1 MQMFQ
6 EEAQFVKSLLQVKM
20 ARVSLAV
27 MKSDRSAAL
36 LLLGAAILGLVLAN
50 SPLGPWL
57 LDFKYTYVGF
67 ESLNLTLT
75 VEHWVADLLLATFFL
90 VAGLELKYE
99 LSIGV
104 LSRFSTALVPVVA
117 GIGGIVFPALIY
129 TAFNWG
135 TDYMIG
141 WPIPTA
147 TDIAFALGVLAI
159 FGRGLPKSARIFLLA
174 LAIFDDFFDVTATA
188 EIYTDDVAIEWL
200 FAAALILAAHAIA
213 ERLPKLPIVAIR
225 FLSFGLIWYAVY
237 QSGVHATIAGVALG
251 LIIPA
256 SRAHSLVG
264 KIQPWTNTVSL
275 PIFAFFA
282 VAIALPTFEREIS
295 SVFTGIALAL
305 PVGKIVGIT
314 LFAIVAN
321 LIADKAARLS
331 LHPLDFAAVAG
342 LAGIGFTVSLLMT
355 NLAFESI
362 PEIKAEATLAVIVG
376 SLLSLAF
383 GAYLSQLRGRHYAKQ
398 RKDEVQ

>member
-1 MQMFQ
+1 MFQ
-6 EEAQFVKSLLQVKM
+6 EETQFVKSLLRVKL
-20 ARVSLAV
+20 ARVSLLI

-57 LDFKYTYVGF
+57 LDFKSTYVGF
-67 ESLNLTLT
+67 EALNLTLT
-75 VEHWVADLLLATFFL
+75 IEHWVADLLLATFFL

-104 LSRFSTALVPVVA
+104 LSRFSTALVPVFA
-117 GIGGIVFPALIY
+117 GVGGIVVPALIY

-159 FGRGLPKSARIFLLA
+159 FGRGLPKSARVFLLA
-174 LAIFDDFFDVTATA
+174 LAIFDDLVAISIIAIF
-188 EIYTDDVAIEWL
+188 YTDDVAIEWL

-213 ERLPKLPIVAIR
+213 ERVPKLPIVAIR

-256 SRAHSLVG
+256 TRAHSLVG

-305 PVGKIVGIT
+305 PIGKIVGIT

-383 GAYLSQLRGRHYAKQ
+383 GAYLAQLRGRHYTKH
-398 RKDEVQ
+398 RKEEVQ

>member
-1 MQMFQ
+1 MFQ
-6 EEAQFVKSLLQVKM
+6 KATQFVKSLLRVKM
-20 ARVSLAV
+20 ARVSLAI

-50 SPLGPWL
+50 SPLGPRL

-75 VEHWVADLLLATFFL
+75 IEHWVADLLLATFFL
-90 VAGLELKYE
+90 VAGVELKYE
-99 LSIGV
+99 LSMGV

-117 GIGGIVFPALIY
+117 GVGGIVVPALIY

-159 FGRGLPKSARIFLLA
+159 FGRGLPKSARVFLLA
-174 LAIFDDFFDVTATA
+174 LAIFDDLVAISIIAIF
-188 EIYTDDVAIEWL
+188 YTDDVAIEWL

-213 ERLPKLPIVAIR
+213 ERVPRLPILAIR

-305 PVGKIVGIT
+305 PIGKIVGIT
-314 LFAIVAN
+314 LFAIIAN
-321 LIADKAARLS
+321 LIADKTARLS

-383 GAYLSQLRGRHYAKQ
+383 GAYLSQLRGKHYAKH
-398 RKDEVQ
+398 RKEEVQ

>member
-1 MQMFQ
+1 M
-6 EEAQFVKSLLQVKM
+6 V
-20 ARVSLAV
+20 
-27 MKSDRSAAL
+27 
-36 LLLGAAILGLVLAN
+36 
-50 SPLGPWL
+50 
-57 LDFKYTYVGF
+57 
-67 ESLNLTLT
+67 
-75 VEHWVADLLLATFFL
+75 
-90 VAGLELKYE
+90 
-99 LSIGV
+99 
-104 LSRFSTALVPVVA
+104 
-117 GIGGIVFPALIY
+117 
-129 TAFNWG
+129 
-135 TDYMIG
+135 G

-159 FGRGLPKSARIFLLA
+159 FGRGLPKSARVFLLA
-174 LAIFDDFFDVTATA
+174 LAIFDDLVAISIIAIF
-188 EIYTDDVAIEWL
+188 YTDDVAVEWL

-213 ERLPKLPIVAIR
+213 ERIPKLPIVAIR
-225 FLSFGLIWYAVY
+225 FISFGLIWYAVY

-275 PIFAFFA
+275 PVFAFFA
-282 VAIALPTFEREIS
+282 VAIALPTFEQEIS

-305 PVGKIVGIT
+305 PLGKILGIT
-314 LFAIVAN
+314 LFAVVAN
-321 LIADKAARLS
+321 ALADKAARLA

-362 PEIKAEATLAVIVG
+362 PEIRAEATLAVIVG

-383 GAYLSQLRGRHYAKQ
+383 GAYLSQVRGRHYAKLHNQ
-398 RKDEVQ
+398 EAQ

>member
-1 MQMFQ
+1 
-6 EEAQFVKSLLQVKM
+6 M
-20 ARVSLAV
+20 ARVSLAI

-75 VEHWVADLLLATFFL
+75 IEHWVADLLLATFFL

-99 LSIGV
+99 LSMGV

-117 GIGGIVFPALIY
+117 GVGGIVVPALIY

-159 FGRGLPKSARIFLLA
+159 FGRGLPKSARVFLLA
-174 LAIFDDFFDVTATA
+174 LAIFDDLVAISIIAIF
-188 EIYTDDVAIEWL
+188 YTDDVAIEWL

-213 ERLPKLPIVAIR
+213 ERVPRLPIVAIR

-305 PVGKIVGIT
+305 PIGKIVGIT

-321 LIADKAARLS
+321 LIADKTARLS

-383 GAYLSQLRGRHYAKQ
+383 GAYLSQLRGKHYAKH
-398 RKDEVQ
+398 RKEEVQ